1 MAEADKDS
9 KTEKASAK
17 RVREAMEKGNFAQA
31 QEISVVFTLFAG
43 LLVILWYGQD
53 LAMNVMNVSVSI
65 FGNLATIDL
74 NENGIEYWSMQS
86 MTALSRYSGP
96 FLIAGMIGAIVAG
109 GLQSGFR
116 LTPKALKFGFEK
128 LDPVK
133 GTKRLVSKDT
143 LVKFGI
149 DLLKLMAIGIILYG
163 AIKKIINDP
172 IFFAVIDFNHIG
184 VFIADTIVYAFIRL
198 IIFVAIIAVISYIYQ
213 KVKTANDLKM
223 TKEEVKQERKDA
235 DMSPELRKARFA
247 MAMRLMQT
255 QMLDEVPTAD
265 VVVTNPTHYAVA
277 MKYERG
283 VDEAPMVL
291 AKGENIFAQRIKEVA
306 RENGVPIVENKLVA
320 RMLYQVGQPGKSIPA
335 EMYQSVAEIL
345 AYVYRVHKYY
355 FHKLKERR
363 AAKSKRR

>member
-1 MAEADKDS
+1 MADTGKDS
-9 KTEKASAK
+9 KTEQATSK
-17 RVREAMEKGNFAQA
+17 RTGEAFQKGNFAQA
-31 QEISVVFTLFAG
+31 QEIGVVFTLLSG
-43 LLVILWYGQD
+43 LFVVLWFGQD

-65 FGNLATIDL
+65 FGNLSKIDIT
-74 NENGIEYWSMQS
+74 ENGIEYWSMQS
-86 MTALSRYSGP
+86 MTTLSRFSGP
-96 FLIAGMIGAIVAG
+96 FLIAGMLGAIVAG

-128 LDPVK
+128 LNPIT

-149 DLLKLMAIGIILYG
+149 DFLKLGAIAIILYG
-163 AIKKIINDP
+163 AIRKIVDDP
-172 IFFAVIDFNHIG
+172 IFYAVIDFNHIG
-184 VFIADTIVYAFIRL
+184 IFIADTMVYAFIRL
-198 IIFVAIIAVISYIYQ
+198 IVFITIIAIISYIYQ
-213 KVKTANDLKM
+213 KMKTAKDLKM

-235 DMSPELRKARFA
+235 DMSPEVRKARFA
-247 MAMRLMQT
+247 MAMRLLQT
-255 QMLDEVPTAD
+255 QMLDEVETAD

-291 AKGENIFAQRIKEVA
+291 AKGENFFAQRIKNVA
-306 RENGVPIVENKLVA
+306 RENGVPVVENKLVA
-320 RMLYQVGQPGKSIPA
+320 RMLYKVGQPGKTIPA

-355 FHKLKERR
+355 FHKLKSRR
-363 AAKSKRR
+363 ALKSKN

>member
-1 MAEADKDS
+1 MADTDKDS
-9 KTEKASAK
+9 KTEKASSK
-17 RVREAMEKGNFAQA
+17 RLNEALQKGNFAQA
-31 QEISVVFTLFAG
+31 QEIGVVFTLFAG
-43 LLVILWYGQD
+43 LLVVLWYGQD
-53 LAMNVMNVSVSI
+53 LAMNVMNLSVSI
-65 FGNLATIDL
+65 FGNLATIDI
-74 NENGIEYWSMQS
+74 NEDGIEYWSMQT
-86 MTALSRYSGP
+86 MTALSRFSGP
-96 FLIAGMIGAIVAG
+96 FLIAGMVGAIVAG

-128 LDPVK
+128 LNPIA

-149 DLLKLMAIGIILYG
+149 DLLKLIAIGAILYG
-163 AIKKIINDP
+163 AIGKIVNDP
-172 IFFAVIDFNHIG
+172 IFYAVIDFNHIG
-184 VFIADTIVYAFIRL
+184 VFITDTMVYAFIRL
-198 IIFVAIIAVISYIYQ
+198 IIFVAIIAIISYIYQ

-235 DMSPELRKARFA
+235 DMSPEIRKARFA

-255 QMLDEVPTAD
+255 QMLDDVPTAD
-265 VVVTNPTHYAVA
+265 VVVTNPTHYAIA

-291 AKGENIFAQRIKEVA
+291 AKGENLFAQRIKQVA
-306 RENGVPIVENKLVA
+306 KENGVPIVENKLVA
-320 RMLYQVGQPGKSIPA
+320 RMLYKAAQPGKAIPA

-355 FHKLKERR
+355 FHKLKARR
-363 AAKSKRR
+363 AVKSKNR